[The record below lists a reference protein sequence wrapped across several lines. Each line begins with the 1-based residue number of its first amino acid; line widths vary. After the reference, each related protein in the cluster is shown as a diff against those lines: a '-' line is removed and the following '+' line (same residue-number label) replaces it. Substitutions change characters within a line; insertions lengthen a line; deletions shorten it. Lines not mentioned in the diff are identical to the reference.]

1 MSAALLRKAVEALDR
16 AGIAHMLTGSFAS
29 NEYGELRSTQDI
41 GIVIDPTPEQ
51 LDAFL
56 DEFDSDDYYLDRRGA
71 HDELERR
78 GMFNVIDVRLG
89 WKVDLVIRK
98 ERPFSVT
105 ELARRRV
112 TSAFGFPVSI
122 AAAEDVVLSKLEWA
136 HRGMSQRQ
144 LADAA
149 AIIRATSPL
158 DDDYL
163 DRWAAELGVERE
175 LAEARQLAG

>member
-1 MSAALLRKAVEALDR
+1 MSVALLRKVVDALDR

-41 GIVIDPTPEQ
+41 DVVIDPTPGQ
-51 LDAFL
+51 LDRFL
-56 DEFDSDDYYLDRRGA
+56 DEFDPEHFYLDRRGA

-105 ELARRRV
+105 EFARRRV

-136 HRGMSQRQ
+136 HRGTSHRQ

-149 AIIRATSPL
+149 AIIRTTSPL
-158 DDDYL
+158 DDEYL
-163 DRWAAELGVERE
+163 DRWAAELGVEAE
-175 LAEARQLAG
+175 LAEARRLVG